1 MPFGLQPLH
10 LIIILVIALLIF
22 GPKRLPEI
30 GRYIGKTLT
39 EFRAGTQELT
49 QTFREEIN
57 QPIPTQAAPP
67 PYPAQPAA
75 TPPYPAQSVA
85 TANADAGNFCTKCG
99 APNAPDALFCANCG
113 NALAKKTA

>member
-10 LIIILVIALLIF
+10 LIIILVVALLIF

-57 QPIPTQAAPP
+57 QPVQPQAAPP
-67 PYPAQPAA
+67 PPAQPAA
-75 TPPYPAQSVA
+75 TAS
-85 TANADAGNFCTKCG
+85 TASTDAGNFCTKCG
-99 APNAPDALFCANCG
+99 APNVPDALFCANCG
-113 NALAKKTA
+113 SALVKKTA

>member
-1 MPFGLQPLH
+1 MPFGIQPLH
-10 LIIILVIALLIF
+10 LIIILVVALLIF

-57 QPIPTQAAPP
+57 QPVQPQAAPP
-67 PYPAQPAA
+67 PPAQPAA
-75 TPPYPAQSVA
+75 TAS
-85 TANADAGNFCTKCG
+85 TASTDAGNFCTKCG
-99 APNAPDALFCANCG
+99 TPNVPDALFCAGCG
-113 NALAKKTA
+113 NALAKKPA

>member
-10 LIIILVIALLIF
+10 LIVILVVALLIF

-49 QTFREEIN
+49 QSFREEIN
-57 QPIPTQAAPP
+57 QPVQPQAAPSASAK
-67 PYPAQPAA
+67 PA
-75 TPPYPAQSVA
+75 TS
-85 TANADAGNFCTKCG
+85 ANADAGNFCPKCG
-99 APNAPDALFCANCG
+99 VPNAPEARFCGSCG
-113 NALAKKTA
+113 NALAEKTASA

>member
-1 MPFGLQPLH
+1 MPFGLQPFH
-10 LIIILVIALLIF
+10 LVIILVVALLIF

-57 QPIPTQAAPP
+57 QPIQPQAAPP
-67 PYPAQPAA
+67 PYPAQPVAA
-75 TPPYPAQSVA
+75 
-85 TANADAGNFCTKCG
+85 ANTDAGNFCTKCG
-99 APNAPDALFCANCG
+99 TPNVPDALFCASCG
-113 NALAKKTA
+113 NALVKKTV

>member
-10 LIIILVIALLIF
+10 LIIILVVALLIF

-49 QTFREEIN
+49 QNLREEIS
-57 QPIPTQAAPP
+57 QPVAAPASHP
-67 PYPAQPAA
+67 VPAQPAA
-75 TPPYPAQSVA
+75 TAS
-85 TANADAGNFCTKCG
+85 ADASNFCTRCG
-99 APNAPDALFCANCG
+99 VPNAAEARFCGSCG
-113 NALAKKTA
+113 NALAEKTA

>member
-10 LIIILVIALLIF
+10 LIIILVVALLIF

-49 QTFREEIN
+49 QNLREEIN
-57 QPIPTQAAPP
+57 TPIPTQATPP
-67 PYPAQPAA
+67 TPAQPA
-75 TPPYPAQSVA
+75 S
-85 TANADAGNFCTKCG
+85 TASADSGNFCPKCG
-99 APNAPDALFCANCG
+99 VPNAPEARFCGNCG
-113 NALAKKTA
+113 NSLVEKTAGA

>member
-10 LIIILVIALLIF
+10 LIIILVVALLIF

-49 QTFREEIN
+49 QNLREEIN
-57 QPIPTQAAPP
+57 TPV
-67 PYPAQPAA
+67 AQRP
-75 TPPYPAQSVA
+75 TPPEPTPSA
-85 TANADAGNFCTKCG
+85 TASADAGNFCTKCG
-99 APNAPDALFCANCG
+99 VPNAVEAKFCGNCG
-113 NALAKKTA
+113 NALAEKTAAA

>member
-10 LIIILVIALLIF
+10 LIIIVVVALLIF

-49 QTFREEIN
+49 RNLHEEIS
-57 QPIPTQAAPP
+57 QPVQPQTAPPTPTQ
-67 PYPAQPAA
+67 PAVTA
-75 TPPYPAQSVA
+75 SV
-85 TANADAGNFCTKCG
+85 DSGNFCNKCG
-99 APNAPDALFCANCG
+99 VPNAAEARFCGNCG
-113 NALAKKTA
+113 NALTQKTD

>member
-10 LIIILVIALLIF
+10 LVIVLVVALLIF

-39 EFRAGTQELT
+39 EFRAGTQELS

-57 QPIPTQAAPP
+57 QTPTRPQSSTTAA
-67 PYPAQPAA
+67 Q
-75 TPPYPAQSVA
+75 
-85 TANADAGNFCTKCG
+85 DAGNFCSKCGVPNGPEARFCGNCG
-99 APNAPDALFCANCG
+99 AP
-113 NALAKKTA
+113 LAQASEAA

>member
-1 MPFGLQPLH
+1 MPFGLQPFH
-10 LIIILVIALLIF
+10 LIIILVVALLIF

-57 QPIPTQAAPP
+57 QPIQPQAAPP
-67 PYPAQPAA
+67 PPAQPAA
-75 TPPYPAQSVA
+75 TAAV
-85 TANADAGNFCTKCG
+85 DAGNFCTNCG
-99 APNAPDALFCANCG
+99 TPNVPDALFCSKCG
-113 NALAKKTA
+113 NTLAKKTA

>member
-10 LIIILVIALLIF
+10 LIIILVVALLIF

-49 QTFREEIN
+49 QNLREEIS
-57 QPIPTQAAPP
+57 QPVQSQTAPP
-67 PYPAQPAA
+67 TPSQP
-75 TPPYPAQSVA
+75 TPTVS
-85 TANADAGNFCTKCG
+85 ADAGNFCTKCG
-99 APNAPDALFCANCG
+99 VPNAVEAQFCGNCG
-113 NALAKKTA
+113 NALAEKTA

>member
-10 LIIILVIALLIF
+10 IIIILVVALLIF

-30 GRYIGKTLT
+30 GRYIGKMVT

-57 QPIPTQAAPP
+57 QPIQPHAAPQP
-67 PYPAQPAA
+67 PAQPAA
-75 TPPYPAQSVA
+75 TAS
-85 TANADAGNFCTKCG
+85 TNAGNFCTKCG
-99 APNAPDALFCANCG
+99 TPNTPDALFCGSCG
-113 NALAKKTA
+113 NALSKKTA

>member
-10 LIIILVIALLIF
+10 LILILIVALLIF

-49 QTFREEIN
+49 QNLREEIN
-57 QPIPTQAAPP
+57 QPTPRVAPP
-67 PYPAQPAA
+67 
-75 TPPYPAQSVA
+75 TPPESTPSAS
-85 TANADAGNFCTKCG
+85 ADAGNFCTKCG
-99 APNAPDALFCANCG
+99 VPNAVEAKFCGNCG
-113 NALAKKTA
+113 NPLAEKTA

>member
-10 LIIILVIALLIF
+10 LIAILIVALLIF

-49 QTFREEIN
+49 QNLREEIN
-57 QPIPTQAAPP
+57 QPVRTQPTPE
-67 PYPAQPAA
+67 QP
-75 TPPYPAQSVA
+75 TPSAS
-85 TANADAGNFCTKCG
+85 ADAGNFCSKCG
-99 APNAPDALFCANCG
+99 VPNAMEAKFCGNCG
-113 NALAKKTA
+113 NRLAAEQTA

>member
-1 MPFGLQPLH
+1 MPFGIQPLH
-10 LIIILVIALLIF
+10 LIIILVVALLIF

-57 QPIPTQAAPP
+57 QPIP

-75 TPPYPAQSVA
+75 PPPPAQYAA

-99 APNAPDALFCANCG
+99 TPNVPDALFCAGCG
-113 NALAKKTA
+113 NALAKKPA

>member
-10 LIIILVIALLIF
+10 LIIIIVVALLIF

-49 QTFREEIN
+49 KNLQEEIS
-57 QPIPTQAAPP
+57 QPTPRP
-67 PYPAQPAA
+67 QPAA
-75 TPPYPAQSVA
+75 DPQPAQTAA
-85 TANADAGNFCTKCG
+85 TDAGNFCPKCG
-99 APNAPDALFCANCG
+99 VPNAVEARFCNSCG
-113 NALAKKTA
+113 NALVEKVTA